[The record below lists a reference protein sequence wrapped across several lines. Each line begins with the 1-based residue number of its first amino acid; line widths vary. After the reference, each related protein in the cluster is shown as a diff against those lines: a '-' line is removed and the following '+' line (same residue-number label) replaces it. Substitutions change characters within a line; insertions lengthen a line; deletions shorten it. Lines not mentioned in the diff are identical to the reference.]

1 MHCSLAD
8 NQPLSIIE
16 SMAMSTPIIGFKTG
30 GIVEMIDQNK
40 NGFLVLQKDINALA
54 DAIELAF
61 ENNNH
66 ISWGI
71 SSREKA
77 LREYS
82 PEIFLK
88 NHLELYEEMIEKNL
102 LQN

>member
-1 MHCSLAD
+1 
-8 NQPLSIIE
+8 
-16 SMAMSTPIIGFKTG
+16 
-30 GIVEMIDQNK
+30 MIDQNK

-61 ENNNH
+61 ENKNH
-66 ISWGI
+66 VSWGI